1 MDFQLS
7 PELLDLQ
14 KRTRQ
19 FVDEVVIP
27 AEPRLP
33 QDVTEWQDL
42 RGELQAAARAAG
54 LFAPHI
60 PREYGGLG
68 LNWRECSVIFEEAG
82 RSLLGPQA
90 LNCAAP
96 DEGNMHM
103 LEKIATPAQKE
114 KYLRP
119 LAQGLVRSCFSMT
132 EPGGAGA
139 DPALLNTTAERRDGK
154 WVINGHKWFI
164 SGAIGASFTI
174 CMARTPTNDER
185 RMTNDGDVVSPSETT
200 SRRIADKITNPV
212 LRDDTSGRKAS
223 GAAMFLVDATNPG
236 FRVIR
241 KLPTLDVGW
250 PGGHAEVDFV
260 NCVVDDDS
268 VLGEVGLGFEYAQV
282 RLGPARLTHCM
293 RWLGAAR
300 RAMEFAV
307 RYASARDAFGK
318 KLAEHEGVQWMVADS
333 EIEMHA
339 ARLMIWHAAYMLDL
353 GEKARHET
361 SMAKVFVAETVNRVV
376 DRAVQMCG
384 GLGVS
389 DDSPLASLYREIRAF
404 RIYDGPSEVHRMSVA
419 RRVFRRAAAR

>member
-1 MDFQLS
+1 MDFSLS
-7 PELLDLQ
+7 PELVEL
-14 KRTRQ
+14 KERTRRLI
-19 FVDEVVIP
+19 DEVVIP
-27 AEPRLP
+27 AERRLP
-33 QDVTEWQDL
+33 GDVTEWREL

-54 LFAPHI
+54 VFAPQV

-68 LNWRECSVIFEEAG
+68 LNWRECAVIFEEAG

-103 LEKIATPAQKE
+103 LEVIATPEQKE

-119 LAQGLVRSCFSMT
+119 LAAGEIRSCFAMT

-139 DPALLNTTAERRDGK
+139 DPSLLKTTAEYRNGK
-154 WVINGHKWFI
+154 WVINGRKWFI
-164 SGAIGASFTI
+164 SGAIGAAFTI
-174 CMARTPTNDER
+174 GMAK
-185 RMTNDGDVVSPSETT
+185 TT
-200 SRRIADKITNPV
+200 ADNRPQTADK
-212 LRDDTSGRKAS
+212 S
-223 GAAMFLVDATNPG
+223 GATMFLVDADNPG
-236 FRVIR
+236 WRIVR
-241 KLPTLDVGW
+241 QLPTLDRGW
-250 PGGHAEVDFV
+250 PGGHAEVEFV
-260 NCVVDDDS
+260 NCEVGDDA
-268 VLGEVGLGFEYAQV
+268 VLGKVGEGFEYAQV

-300 RAMEFAV
+300 RAMEYAV
-307 RYASARDAFGK
+307 AYAAARESFGK
-318 KLAEHEGVQWMVADS
+318 RLAEHQGVQWMVADS

-339 ARLMIWHAAYMLDL
+339 ARLMIWQAAWMLDQ

-361 SMAKVFVAETVNRVV
+361 SMAKVFVAETVDRVV

-389 DDSPLASLYREIRAF
+389 EDSPLASLYRETRAF

-419 RRVFRRAAAR
+419 RRVFRRAGQGA

>member
-7 PELLDLQ
+7 PELQDLQ

-33 QDVTEWQDL
+33 QDVTDWQEL

-68 LNWRECSVIFEEAG
+68 LNWRDCAVIFEEAG

-119 LAQGLVRSCFSMT
+119 LAQGQIRSCFSMT

-139 DPALLNTTAERRDGK
+139 DPALLNTTAERRHGK

-174 CMARTPTNDER
+174 CMARTGT
-185 RMTNDGDVVSPSETT
+185 
-200 SRRIADKITNPV
+200 
-212 LRDDTSGRKAS
+212 DDHGPRTDAPQRTEGRKAS
-223 GAAMFLVDATNPG
+223 GAGMFLVDATNPG

-260 NCVVDDDS
+260 DCVVDDDA

-419 RRVFRRAAAR
+419 RRVFRRAPQ